1 MGWLFQLVG
10 SFSKAT
16 VKRVEIQSCQHDPLL
31 CFQIRLTHSLTSLT
45 LNATTAASSHIFNF
59 LRSRFSF
66 YLYSDQDMYCIN
78 PISSPASFETML
90 HMATSN
96 DTTYEE
102 ECRKNMDAYRTKENQ
117 SLLKSSLI
125 GGFVASALAN
135 FVTYKYYQCLLT
147 EHFCCLENAWHSQ
160 VVYSL

>member
-1 MGWLFQLVG
+1 MFPDTTD
-10 SFSKAT
+10 SF
-16 VKRVEIQSCQHDPLL
+16 
-31 CFQIRLTHSLTSLT
+31 THITHT
-45 LNATTAASSHIFNF
+45 ERDNAASSHIFNF